1 MSTRVAVLGATG
13 RMGRTVVRA
22 LAERA
27 ELRLVG
33 ALASSTS
40 RLVGRDAGENAGVA
54 ALGVPI
60 QSGRDAV
67 LERAD
72 VAIDFSLP
80 VAVGANV
87 AACVEKRCPIVIGTT
102 GLSEEAMNGLR
113 AASSTLPL
121 LYSPNMSIGVNLMF
135 RIAELAAGILGDDYD
150 AEILD
155 IHHRNKIDAP
165 SGTALRL
172 GDAVA
177 RARGVDFRTHAVL
190 TRQGAAG
197 PREKGQIGFAVQRG
211 GDNPGEH
218 KLTFA
223 GPGETLAV
231 AHAAS
236 DRLCFARGAL
246 RAAQWLTTRPP
257 GFYSMTDVF
266 GLWPGPAPLF
276 HHRCQRFS
284 AAWSSGFEIHP
295 TRRRDGARALAP
307 GRIGVDRVGQRP

>member
-27 ELRLVG
+27 DLRLVG
-33 ALASSTS
+33 ALASPTS
-40 RLVGRDAGENAGVA
+40 SMVGRDAGENAGA
-54 ALGVPI
+54 PSLGVAI
-60 QSGRDAV
+60 QSDRNAV

-80 VAVGANV
+80 AAVAANV
-87 AACVEKRCPIVIGTT
+87 AACVERRCPMVVGTT
-102 GLSEEAMNGLR
+102 GLSDEAMNGLR
-113 AASSTLPL
+113 AASRTIPL

-172 GDAVA
+172 GEAVA
-177 RARGVDFRTHAVL
+177 RARGVDFRSHAVL
-190 TRQGAAG
+190 ARQGAAG
-197 PREKGQIGFAVQRG
+197 PRDKGQIGFSAQRG

-218 KLTFA
+218 SLTFA
-223 GPGETLAV
+223 GPGETLTV
-231 AHAAS
+231 SHAAG

-257 GFYSMTDVF
+257 GLYSMTDVF
-266 GLWPGPAPLF
+266 GL
-276 HHRCQRFS
+276 
-284 AAWSSGFEIHP
+284 
-295 TRRRDGARALAP
+295 
-307 GRIGVDRVGQRP
+307 